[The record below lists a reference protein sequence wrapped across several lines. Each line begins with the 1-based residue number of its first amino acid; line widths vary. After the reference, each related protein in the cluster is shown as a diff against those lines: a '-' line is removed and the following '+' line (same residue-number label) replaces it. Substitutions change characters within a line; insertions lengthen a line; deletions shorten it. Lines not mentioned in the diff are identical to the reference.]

1 MRILDH
7 SIWCVIYEVLLNP
20 RLLLDTL
27 EKEFNSS
34 QNEQIRN
41 QVDFM
46 NNQIR
51 ELKLEDEQLYKAY
64 LADAFNE
71 TEYSEHRSH
80 ITNQI
85 QTLQAEIGRVEE
97 NLISP
102 EQFEERRQEILTICQ
117 NAKTA
122 GWFSIPRLKSG
133 NASFEPSWTR

>member
-1 MRILDH
+1 
-7 SIWCVIYEVLLNP
+7 
-20 RLLLDTL
+20 
-27 EKEFNSS
+27 
-34 QNEQIRN
+34 
-41 QVDFM
+41 M

-97 NLISP
+97 NLMS
-102 EQFEERRQEILTICQ
+102 R
-117 NAKTA
+117 AV
-122 GWFSIPRLKSG
+122 
-133 NASFEPSWTR
+133 